1 MDADSTAPQ
10 QGPDQHRAGTDDVR
24 TRRQLDSSECARE
37 LLAIVAYIISADGPL
52 QDLPG
57 PGRETSRWHQ
67 RLLQKAS
74 ERLTVIDT
82 SMRARVAFLVAGKD
96 RGYHAPESE
105 LELAG
110 TTLDT
115 CRAATSVVDALL
127 AGRLPTRREF
137 EAMSAAALAIEP
149 ALDAVHELETPP
161 RDH

>member
-1 MDADSTAPQ
+1 MDADSTAPR
-10 QGPDQHRAGTDDVR
+10 QGSDQHQAGTDDVS
-24 TRRQLDSSECARE
+24 TRRRPDSPECARE
-37 LLAIVAYIISADGPL
+37 LLAIVAYIDSADGPL

-57 PGRETSRWHQ
+57 PGRETSPWHQ
-67 RLLQKAS
+67 RLLQKAA

-127 AGRLPTRREF
+127 AGRLPTRRDL
-137 EAMSAAALAIEP
+137 EAMSAAAQAIDP
-149 ALDAVHELETPP
+149 ALDAVHELEPPP